1 MDDEILNKLKLLA
14 VIFIVILGITHVI
27 EGFLAIGLLDLSVTV
42 FIYGFFLIPIGF
54 RLLMLLKKEELDE
67 KKQIII
73 FASVVIFLNGCASLI
88 FLGTTDVG
96 QKFILYG
103 FIVWHLIVDIYV
115 FPVLFISNTI
125 LDKMDTDEKIGYF
138 SNILIRGL
146 GLNYLFQILAQ
157 ILPGL
162 YYMIVYLLIFG
173 IINLIIGN
181 LLYLKKENKQIQI
194 LSIILL
200 TIGGIIAG
208 ILFIIN
214 TTPNLIMFVI
224 FHVIILVIRIYY
236 IKRKF

>member
-1 MDDEILNKLKLLA
+1 MDDERLNKLKLLA
-14 VIFIVILGITHVI
+14 VILIVILGITHII

-42 FIYGFFLIPIGF
+42 FIYSFFFIPLGF

-67 KKQIII
+67 KKHTII

-88 FLGTTDVG
+88 FLITTDVG
-96 QKFILYG
+96 QKFFLYG

-115 FPVLFISNTI
+115 FIVLFISNTI

-181 LLYLKKENKQIQI
+181 MLYLKKENKQIQI
-194 LSIILL
+194 LGIILL
-200 TIGGIIAG
+200 TIGGIIAS
-208 ILFIIN
+208 ILLIIN
-214 TTPNLIMFVI
+214 PTPNLILFVI

>member
-1 MDDEILNKLKLLA
+1 MDDERLNKLKLLA
-14 VIFIVILGITHVI
+14 VIFIVISGITHVI

-42 FIYGFFLIPIGF
+42 FIYSFFLIPIGF

-67 KKQIII
+67 KKKTII

-88 FLGTTDVG
+88 FLITTDVG
-96 QKFILYG
+96 QKFFLYV

-115 FPVLFISNTI
+115 FSVLFISNTI

-200 TIGGIIAG
+200 TIGGIIAV
-208 ILFIIN
+208 ILLIIN
-214 TTPNLIMFVI
+214 TTPNLILFVI